1 MREISVSRKKELT
14 IDNYCPGTNFISMRN
29 LYFALF
35 ISLFTAC
42 RNVPASYIAGPRS
55 ATTYFTPGSAHFPM
69 VSVHRGGGELPGYPE
84 NCLES
89 FAHFARQMPCI
100 IECDIVMSQDSV
112 LYMMHDNTLDRTTTG
127 TGKTSERDWAYL
139 QSLYIKD
146 NFGTISPYRIPSLD
160 QALLWGKNKVLFTLD
175 VKRGTPFGKVIESVR
190 RAKAENYAVIITYNA
205 TDALK
210 VHELHPD
217 VMISVTIMK
226 PEDYER
232 LHDLGIPDR
241 NMVAFIGVNEPDKAL
256 IEFLHAKEIPVILG
270 VLGNL
275 DKKAAARG
283 NNVYKN
289 YIDLG
294 VDILSTDR
302 PEAVYSVI
310 KPSSL

>member
-1 MREISVSRKKELT
+1 MKKH
-14 IDNYCPGTNFISMRN
+14 
-29 LYFALF
+29 LYYLLL
-35 ISLFTAC
+35 ITLFTAC
-42 RNVPASYIAGPRS
+42 RTAAPTYITVPES
-55 ATTYFTPGSAHFPM
+55 AFTYFTPGSPHFPM
-69 VSVHRGGGELPGYPE
+69 VSVHRGGGEIPGYPE

-89 FAHFARQMPCI
+89 FEHFARQMPCI
-100 IECDIVMSQDSV
+100 IECDIVMSADSV

-127 TGKTSERDWAYL
+127 TGKTAEKDWSYL

-146 NFGTISPYRIPSLD
+146 NFGTVSPYRIPSLD

-175 VKRGTPFGKVIESVR
+175 VKRGTPFEKVVESVR
-190 RAKAENYAVIITYNA
+190 KAKADNYAVIITYNA
-205 TDALK
+205 TDARK
-210 VHELHPD
+210 VYELHPGL
-217 VMISVTIMK
+217 MISVTIMK

-232 LHDLGIPDR
+232 LSRLGIPDR
-241 NMVAFIGVNEPDKAL
+241 NMVAFIGVNEPDKSL
-256 IEFLHAKEIPVILG
+256 IEFLHAKGIPVILG

-283 NNVYKN
+283 NKVYKN

-310 KPSSL
+310 KNKL

>member
-1 MREISVSRKKELT
+1 MKR
-14 IDNYCPGTNFISMRN
+14 F

-35 ISLFTAC
+35 AALFPAC
-42 RNVPASYIAGPRS
+42 RTTPTFIPEPRS
-55 ATTYFTPGSAHFPM
+55 AFSYFSPGSAHFPM

-89 FAHFARQMPCI
+89 FAHFARQMPSI
-100 IECDIVMSQDSV
+100 IECDIAMSSDSV

-127 TGKTSERDWAYL
+127 TGKTGDRDWAYL
-139 QSLYIKD
+139 QSLHIRD
-146 NFGTISPYRIPSLD
+146 NFGMASPYRIPSLD
-160 QALLWGKNKVLFTLD
+160 QALQWGKNKVLFTLD
-175 VKRGTPFGKVIESVR
+175 VKRGTPFEKVIESVR
-190 RAKAENYAVIITYNA
+190 KAKAENYAVIITYNA
-205 TDALK
+205 TDARK
-210 VHELHPD
+210 VYELHPGL
-217 VMISVTIMK
+217 MISVTIMQ

-232 LHDLGIPDR
+232 LHRLGVPDR

-256 IEFLHAKEIPVILG
+256 IEFLHAKDIPVILG

-275 DKKAAARG
+275 DKKAAAQG
-283 NNVYKN
+283 NKVYKN

-310 KPSSL
+310 KP

>member
-1 MREISVSRKKELT
+1 MKK
-14 IDNYCPGTNFISMRN
+14 FF
-29 LYFALF
+29 YFALF
-35 ISLFTAC
+35 VALFQAC
-42 RNVPASYIAGPRS
+42 RTTPAFISEPPS
-55 ATTYFTPGSAHFPM
+55 AFSYFTPGSAHFPM

-89 FAHFARQMPCI
+89 FEYFARQMPSV
-100 IECDIVMSQDSV
+100 IECDIAMSRDSV

-139 QSLYIKD
+139 QSLYIRD
-146 NFGTISPYRIPSLD
+146 NFGTVSPYRIPSLD
-160 QALLWGKNKVLFTLD
+160 QTLQWGKNKVLFTLD
-175 VKRGTPFGKVIESVR
+175 VKRGTPFEKVIESVR
-190 RAKAENYAVIITYNA
+190 KAKAENYAVIITYNA
-205 TDALK
+205 TDARR
-210 VHELHPD
+210 VYELHPGL
-217 VMISVTIMK
+217 MISVTIMQ

-232 LHDLGIPDR
+232 LRRLGIPDR

-256 IEFLHAKEIPVILG
+256 IEFLHAKDIPVILG

-275 DKKAAARG
+275 DKKAAAQG
-283 NNVYKN
+283 NKVYKK

-310 KPSSL
+310 KP

>member
-1 MREISVSRKKELT
+1 MKKIFLCL
-14 IDNYCPGTNFISMRN
+14 I
-29 LYFALF
+29 LF
-35 ISLFTAC
+35 TLGTAC
-42 RNVPASYIAGPRS
+42 RNTPASYLSEPRS
-55 ATTYFTPGSAHFPM
+55 AFDFFTPGNPHFPM

-89 FAHFARQMPCI
+89 FAYFARQMPSI

-127 TGKTSERDWAYL
+127 SGKTSERDWAYL
-139 QSLYIKD
+139 ESLYIKD
-146 NFGTISPYRIPSLD
+146 NFGTVSPYRIPTLD
-160 QALLWGKNKVLFTLD
+160 QVLLWGKNKVLFTLD
-175 VKRGTPFGKVIESVR
+175 VKRGTPFEKVIESVR
-190 RAKAENYAVIITYNA
+190 RTKAENYSVIITYNA
-205 TDALK
+205 TDARK
-210 VHELHPD
+210 VYDLHPGL
-217 VMISVTIMK
+217 MISVGIMK
-226 PEDYER
+226 PEDYHR
-232 LHDLGIPDR
+232 LHELGIPDR

-256 IEFLHAKEIPVILG
+256 IDFLHAKGIPVILG

-302 PEAVYSVI
+302 PEAVYSVMDR
-310 KPSSL
+310 